1 MGQNLE
7 TSTNLDWSTI
17 LYKASLKMKT
27 IGQKRDCLERADKL
41 QADHDMAS
49 DTIKLANLA
58 FYAGRLVR

>member
-41 QADHDMAS
+41 QADHDFVT
-49 DTIKLANLA
+49 DLVELGNLA
-58 FYAGRLVR
+58 FYSGRLVR